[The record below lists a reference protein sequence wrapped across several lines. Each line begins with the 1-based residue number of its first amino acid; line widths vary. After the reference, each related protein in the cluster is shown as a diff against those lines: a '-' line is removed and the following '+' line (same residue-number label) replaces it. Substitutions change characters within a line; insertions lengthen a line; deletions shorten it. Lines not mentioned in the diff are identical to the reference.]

1 MQLLLDIMLNRIA
14 PKLDVDVNH
23 TNVDNANV
31 NNESQALSSPLKV
44 R

>member
-1 MQLLLDIMLNRIA
+1 MQLLLDIMLNIIA
-14 PKLDVDVNH
+14 FKLDANVNH

>member
-1 MQLLLDIMLNRIA
+1 MQSLLDIMLNRIA
-14 PKLDVDVNH
+14 PKLDVNVNY